1 MTGPRVNRTQVAIVG
16 AGPAGPTLGQLLHRA
31 GIETVTLERREREY
45 VEARVR
51 AGVFEHDV
59 ADLFEQAGVGERM
72 RREGLVHGGV
82 ELRAAGE
89 RQRIGFDELT
99 GKSVV
104 VYGQTEIVKDLI
116 AARLGSG
123 APIHFDVDGVALHDV
138 DTDRPRVEYQSA
150 AAAVAAPLPPDVEGR
165 GHVARREL
173 RRDRE
178 RLS

>member
-89 RQRIGFDELT
+89 RQRIAFDELT
-99 GKSVV
+99 GRASSS
-104 VYGQTEIVKDLI
+104 T
-116 AARLGSG
+116 ARPRSSRTSSRRGSG
-123 APIHFDVDGVALHDV
+123 AALQSISTWTAWRSTTSTPIVPASSTNLRLQLSQLRYLR
-138 DTDRPRVEYQSA
+138 TSR
-150 AAAVAAPLPPDVEGR
+150 VAATSLAENYVGIES
-165 GHVARREL
+165 V
-173 RRDRE
+173 
-178 RLS
+178 